1 MNEHPGWS
9 RRAALRT
16 AAMLAGTLLTSTV
29 VPNRTA
35 HAQQKASKAVMK
47 YQDHAY
53 GDKQCGNCIHFVPRR
68 AARSSKEPSVRK
80 ATASLGQKRYEP
92 ARQLRG

>member
-9 RRAALRT
+9 RRGALRT
-16 AAMLAGTLLTSTV
+16 AAMLAGALLTSTV

-47 YQDHAY
+47 YQDHAN
-53 GDKQCGNCIHFVPRR
+53 GDKQCGNCLHFEPP
-68 AARSSKEPSVRK
+68 SSCKIVEGTVSSQGYCIAWTKK
-80 ATASLGQKRYEP
+80 A
-92 ARQLRG
+92 